1 MTGATFWETLPR
13 PIVGL
18 APMSGISDQPFRH
31 IQKKY
36 GNPALVYT
44 EFTAVER
51 LAVGDRDL
59 LDAFLYDESQR
70 PIIGQIYGHTPE
82 LFRRMT
88 IMLCELGFDGV
99 DINMGCPSPSVVHRG
114 SGAGLIRTPNVAR
127 EIMAAAKQGVRD
139 WQNGVTL
146 RETPGVPAH
155 LVVAVEA
162 RRSRLPAAYRER
174 RPIPVSLK
182 TRVGYEMPDVR
193 AWMSEILQSEPAA
206 IALHGRTLRQGYS
219 GSADWEQIAEA
230 VEFTRGSGV
239 VMLGNG
245 DVKSLAD
252 AETRIAETG
261 VDGVLIG
268 RGSYGNPFA
277 FQPGDV
283 AAVLA
288 ENRYRMLDIAM
299 EHARLYEQFIG
310 GAHRYRFMPM
320 RKHLSWYARSIPSAA
335 HLRRELIQTESAD
348 QVAEILERYHAQRH
362 WLQHGEP
369 HTLEQKEGENQVKGL
384 HLPIFEA

>member
-1 MTGATFWETLPR
+1 MTPQTLWNTLPR
-13 PIVGL
+13 PIIGL
-18 APMSGISDQPFRH
+18 APMSGISDHPFRH

-70 PIIGQIYGHTPE
+70 PIIGQIYGHAPE
-82 LFRRMT
+82 LFRRMA
-88 IMLCELGFDGV
+88 ILLCELGFDGV

-114 SGAGLIRTPNVAR
+114 SGAGLIRTPETARAIVA
-127 EIMAAAKQGVRD
+127 AVKQGVRD
-139 WQNGVTL
+139 WQNGITL

-155 LVVAVEA
+155 LVIAVEA
-162 RRSRLPAAYRER
+162 RRTRLPAAYRER

-182 TRVGYEMPDVR
+182 TRVGYETPDVR
-193 AWMSEILQSEPAA
+193 AWMDEILQSEPSA
-206 IALHGRTLRQGYS
+206 IALHGRTLRQGYA
-219 GSADWEQIAEA
+219 GSADWEKIAEA
-230 VEFTRGSGV
+230 VDFARGSGV

-252 AETRIAETG
+252 AEKRIAETG

-277 FQPGDV
+277 FQPGD
-283 AAVLA
+283 AEAVLA
-288 ENRYRMLDIAM
+288 EHRYRMLDIAL

-310 GAHRYRFMPM
+310 GAHRHRFMPM

-348 QVAEILERYHAQRH
+348 QVAEILARYHANRH
-362 WLQHGEP
+362 WLQHGEQ
-369 HTLEQKEGENQVKGL
+369 HTAEQTLREHTAKTL
-384 HLPIFEA
+384 HLPILDG

>member
-1 MTGATFWETLPR
+1 MHTPTLWDTLPR
-13 PIVGL
+13 PVIGL
-18 APMSGISDQPFRH
+18 APMSGISDHPFRH

-59 LDAFLYDESQR
+59 LDAFHYDESQR
-70 PIIGQIYGHTPE
+70 PIIGQIYGHMPE

-88 IMLCELGFDGV
+88 ILLCELGFDGV

-114 SGAGLIRTPNVAR
+114 SGAGLIRTPEVAR
-127 EIMAAAKQGVRD
+127 AIVAAAKQGVRD

-146 RETPGVPAH
+146 RETPGVPKH
-155 LVVAVEA
+155 LIIAVEA
-162 RRSRLPAAYRER
+162 RRAKLPPPYHER
-174 RPIPVSLK
+174 RPIPISLK
-182 TRVGYEMPDVR
+182 TRVGYETPDIR
-193 AWMSEILQSEPAA
+193 TWMSEILQSEPAA

-230 VEFTRGSGV
+230 VEIARGSDV
-239 VMLGNG
+239 IMLGNG
-245 DVKSLAD
+245 DVKSLVDAD
-252 AETRIAETG
+252 RRIAETG
-261 VDGVLIG
+261 VDGILIG
-268 RGSYGNPFA
+268 RGSYGNPFV
-277 FQPGDV
+277 FQPGDA

-288 ENRYRMLDIAM
+288 ENRYRMLDIAL

-348 QVAEILERYHAQRH
+348 QVAEILARYHAHKH
-362 WLQHGEP
+362 WLQHGEN
-369 HTLEQKEGENQVKGL
+369 HAGEQKSEESVSERL
-384 HLPIFEA
+384 RLPILES